1 MPIAVM
7 LLATSALLP
16 FQLEGDA
23 INQPLGGLKGDVA
36 RGRALVA
43 SRSQSLCLLCH
54 AAPIPEERQQGN
66 LAPDL
71 AGVAQRLAEGQL
83 RLRLVAPQAVNA
95 QTVMPAYY
103 RAGPEAG
110 LQRVARELEGRPIL
124 EAQQI
129 EDIVAY
135 LGTLK

>member
-1 MPIAVM
+1 MPLAGL
-7 LLATSALLP
+7 LLATSVLLP
-16 FQLEGDA
+16 FQIEGDA
-23 INQPLGGLKGDVA
+23 INQPLGGLTGDVA
-36 RGRALVA
+36 RGRTLVA
-43 SRSQSLCLLCH
+43 SRPQGLCLLCH

-71 AGVAQRLAEGQL
+71 AGVAQRLSEGQL
-83 RLRLVAPQAVNA
+83 RLRLVAPQAVNP

-110 LQRVARELEGRPIL
+110 LQRVAREFDGKPVL

-129 EDIVAY
+129 EDIVAW
-135 LGTLK
+135 LRTLK